1 MDDGVRINKFLGS
14 AGYCSRREADR
25 LVGEGRVF
33 IDGNMADMGSRVMP
47 GQKVY
52 VDGKAVVPE
61 EENILIAVNKPR
73 GIVCT
78 TTDKQGANNI
88 VDFLGCDKRIYP
100 VGRLDKDSEGLLLM
114 TNDGELMNNILT
126 GKNEHEKEYI
136 VEVDKNLS
144 DDFERRMSEPMY
156 LKELDKTTRPCRV
169 IKAGKKTFRI
179 ILKQGLNRQIRRMCS
194 NLGYKVVKLKR
205 IRIMNIELN
214 DLPAGATRKIEGS
227 EYEKLMNLI
236 NKKLGQKVV
245 TEMTDL
251 ERIKELVSILNK
263 AGKSYYSEGVE
274 IMSNFEYDKLYD
286 ELVKLEEKTKIVL
299 SDSPTVNVGYETL
312 SELPKERHDSPMLS
326 LDKTKNSDELVDWLG
341 SQRGLLSWKLDGLT
355 IVLTYENGELL
366 KAVTRGNGEVGEII
380 TQNAK
385 VFKNVPLSI
394 PFKGRLV
401 IRGEAIITYSDF
413 EKINE

>member
-33 IDGNMADMGSRVMP
+33 IDGNMADRGSRVMP

-114 TNDGELMNNILT
+114 TNDGELMNNIIT

-236 NKKLGQKVV
+236 NKK
-245 TEMTDL
+245 
-251 ERIKELVSILNK
+251 
-263 AGKSYYSEGVE
+263 
-274 IMSNFEYDKLYD
+274 
-286 ELVKLEEKTKIVL
+286 
-299 SDSPTVNVGYETL
+299 
-312 SELPKERHDSPMLS
+312 
-326 LDKTKNSDELVDWLG
+326 
-341 SQRGLLSWKLDGLT
+341 
-355 IVLTYENGELL
+355 
-366 KAVTRGNGEVGEII
+366 
-380 TQNAK
+380 
-385 VFKNVPLSI
+385 
-394 PFKGRLV
+394 
-401 IRGEAIITYSDF
+401 
-413 EKINE
+413 

>member
-1 MDDGVRINKFLGS
+1 MDDG
-14 AGYCSRREADR
+14 
-25 LVGEGRVF
+25 
-33 IDGNMADMGSRVMP
+33 DMGSRVMP

-236 NKKLGQKVV
+236 NKK
-245 TEMTDL
+245 
-251 ERIKELVSILNK
+251 
-263 AGKSYYSEGVE
+263 
-274 IMSNFEYDKLYD
+274 
-286 ELVKLEEKTKIVL
+286 
-299 SDSPTVNVGYETL
+299 
-312 SELPKERHDSPMLS
+312 
-326 LDKTKNSDELVDWLG
+326 
-341 SQRGLLSWKLDGLT
+341 
-355 IVLTYENGELL
+355 
-366 KAVTRGNGEVGEII
+366 
-380 TQNAK
+380 
-385 VFKNVPLSI
+385 
-394 PFKGRLV
+394 
-401 IRGEAIITYSDF
+401 
-413 EKINE
+413 

>member
-114 TNDGELMNNILT
+114 TNDGELMNNVLT

-144 DDFERRMSEPMY
+144 DDCERRMSEPMY
-156 LKELDKTTRPCRV
+156 LKELYKTTRPCRV
-169 IKAGKKTFRI
+169 IKTGKKTFRI

-236 NKKLGQKVV
+236 NKK
-245 TEMTDL
+245 
-251 ERIKELVSILNK
+251 
-263 AGKSYYSEGVE
+263 
-274 IMSNFEYDKLYD
+274 
-286 ELVKLEEKTKIVL
+286 
-299 SDSPTVNVGYETL
+299 
-312 SELPKERHDSPMLS
+312 
-326 LDKTKNSDELVDWLG
+326 
-341 SQRGLLSWKLDGLT
+341 
-355 IVLTYENGELL
+355 
-366 KAVTRGNGEVGEII
+366 
-380 TQNAK
+380 
-385 VFKNVPLSI
+385 
-394 PFKGRLV
+394 
-401 IRGEAIITYSDF
+401 
-413 EKINE
+413 

>member
-136 VEVDKNLS
+136 VEVDKKLS

-169 IKAGKKTFRI
+169 IKTGKKTFRI

-236 NKKLGQKVV
+236 NKK
-245 TEMTDL
+245 
-251 ERIKELVSILNK
+251 
-263 AGKSYYSEGVE
+263 
-274 IMSNFEYDKLYD
+274 
-286 ELVKLEEKTKIVL
+286 
-299 SDSPTVNVGYETL
+299 
-312 SELPKERHDSPMLS
+312 
-326 LDKTKNSDELVDWLG
+326 
-341 SQRGLLSWKLDGLT
+341 
-355 IVLTYENGELL
+355 
-366 KAVTRGNGEVGEII
+366 
-380 TQNAK
+380 
-385 VFKNVPLSI
+385 
-394 PFKGRLV
+394 
-401 IRGEAIITYSDF
+401 
-413 EKINE
+413 

>member
-169 IKAGKKTFRI
+169 IKTGKKTFRI

-205 IRIMNIELN
+205 IRIMNIELGN
-214 DLPAGATRKIEGS
+214 LPVGQYRKVTDS
-227 EYEKLMNLI
+227 EL
-236 NKKLGQKVV
+236 
-245 TEMTDL
+245 
-251 ERIKELVSILNK
+251 KEL
-263 AGKSYYSEGVE
+263 
-274 IMSNFEYDKLYD
+274 MRNF
-286 ELVKLEEKTKIVL
+286 
-299 SDSPTVNVGYETL
+299 N
-312 SELPKERHDSPMLS
+312 
-326 LDKTKNSDELVDWLG
+326 
-341 SQRGLLSWKLDGLT
+341 
-355 IVLTYENGELL
+355 
-366 KAVTRGNGEVGEII
+366 
-380 TQNAK
+380 
-385 VFKNVPLSI
+385 
-394 PFKGRLV
+394 
-401 IRGEAIITYSDF
+401 
-413 EKINE
+413 

>member
-61 EENILIAVNKPR
+61 EENILIAVNKPI

-169 IKAGKKTFRI
+169 IKTGKKTFRI

-236 NKKLGQKVV
+236 NKK
-245 TEMTDL
+245 
-251 ERIKELVSILNK
+251 
-263 AGKSYYSEGVE
+263 
-274 IMSNFEYDKLYD
+274 
-286 ELVKLEEKTKIVL
+286 
-299 SDSPTVNVGYETL
+299 
-312 SELPKERHDSPMLS
+312 
-326 LDKTKNSDELVDWLG
+326 
-341 SQRGLLSWKLDGLT
+341 
-355 IVLTYENGELL
+355 
-366 KAVTRGNGEVGEII
+366 
-380 TQNAK
+380 
-385 VFKNVPLSI
+385 
-394 PFKGRLV
+394 
-401 IRGEAIITYSDF
+401 
-413 EKINE
+413 

>member
-25 LVGEGRVF
+25 LVGVGRVF

-236 NKKLGQKVV
+236 NKK
-245 TEMTDL
+245 
-251 ERIKELVSILNK
+251 
-263 AGKSYYSEGVE
+263 
-274 IMSNFEYDKLYD
+274 
-286 ELVKLEEKTKIVL
+286 
-299 SDSPTVNVGYETL
+299 
-312 SELPKERHDSPMLS
+312 
-326 LDKTKNSDELVDWLG
+326 
-341 SQRGLLSWKLDGLT
+341 
-355 IVLTYENGELL
+355 
-366 KAVTRGNGEVGEII
+366 
-380 TQNAK
+380 
-385 VFKNVPLSI
+385 
-394 PFKGRLV
+394 
-401 IRGEAIITYSDF
+401 
-413 EKINE
+413 

>member
-156 LKELDKTTRPCRV
+156 LIELDKTTRPCRV
-169 IKAGKKTFRI
+169 IKTGKKTFRI

-194 NLGYKVVKLKR
+194 NLGYKVIKLKR

-236 NKKLGQKVV
+236 NKK
-245 TEMTDL
+245 
-251 ERIKELVSILNK
+251 
-263 AGKSYYSEGVE
+263 
-274 IMSNFEYDKLYD
+274 
-286 ELVKLEEKTKIVL
+286 
-299 SDSPTVNVGYETL
+299 
-312 SELPKERHDSPMLS
+312 
-326 LDKTKNSDELVDWLG
+326 
-341 SQRGLLSWKLDGLT
+341 
-355 IVLTYENGELL
+355 
-366 KAVTRGNGEVGEII
+366 
-380 TQNAK
+380 
-385 VFKNVPLSI
+385 
-394 PFKGRLV
+394 
-401 IRGEAIITYSDF
+401 
-413 EKINE
+413 

>member
-126 GKNEHEKEYI
+126 GKNEHEKEYL

-169 IKAGKKTFRI
+169 IKTGKKTFRI

-236 NKKLGQKVV
+236 NKK
-245 TEMTDL
+245 
-251 ERIKELVSILNK
+251 
-263 AGKSYYSEGVE
+263 
-274 IMSNFEYDKLYD
+274 
-286 ELVKLEEKTKIVL
+286 
-299 SDSPTVNVGYETL
+299 
-312 SELPKERHDSPMLS
+312 
-326 LDKTKNSDELVDWLG
+326 
-341 SQRGLLSWKLDGLT
+341 
-355 IVLTYENGELL
+355 
-366 KAVTRGNGEVGEII
+366 
-380 TQNAK
+380 
-385 VFKNVPLSI
+385 
-394 PFKGRLV
+394 
-401 IRGEAIITYSDF
+401 
-413 EKINE
+413 

>member
-126 GKNEHEKEYI
+126 GKDEHEKEYI

-169 IKAGKKTFRI
+169 IKTGKKTFRI

-236 NKKLGQKVV
+236 NKK
-245 TEMTDL
+245 
-251 ERIKELVSILNK
+251 
-263 AGKSYYSEGVE
+263 
-274 IMSNFEYDKLYD
+274 
-286 ELVKLEEKTKIVL
+286 
-299 SDSPTVNVGYETL
+299 
-312 SELPKERHDSPMLS
+312 
-326 LDKTKNSDELVDWLG
+326 
-341 SQRGLLSWKLDGLT
+341 
-355 IVLTYENGELL
+355 
-366 KAVTRGNGEVGEII
+366 
-380 TQNAK
+380 
-385 VFKNVPLSI
+385 
-394 PFKGRLV
+394 
-401 IRGEAIITYSDF
+401 
-413 EKINE
+413 

>member
-156 LKELDKTTRPCRV
+156 LKELDKTTRLCRV
-169 IKAGKKTFRI
+169 IKTGKKTFRI

-236 NKKLGQKVV
+236 NKK
-245 TEMTDL
+245 
-251 ERIKELVSILNK
+251 
-263 AGKSYYSEGVE
+263 
-274 IMSNFEYDKLYD
+274 
-286 ELVKLEEKTKIVL
+286 
-299 SDSPTVNVGYETL
+299 
-312 SELPKERHDSPMLS
+312 
-326 LDKTKNSDELVDWLG
+326 
-341 SQRGLLSWKLDGLT
+341 
-355 IVLTYENGELL
+355 
-366 KAVTRGNGEVGEII
+366 
-380 TQNAK
+380 
-385 VFKNVPLSI
+385 
-394 PFKGRLV
+394 
-401 IRGEAIITYSDF
+401 
-413 EKINE
+413 

>member
-114 TNDGELMNNILT
+114 TNDGELMNNVLM

-169 IKAGKKTFRI
+169 IKTGKKTFRI

-236 NKKLGQKVV
+236 NKK
-245 TEMTDL
+245 
-251 ERIKELVSILNK
+251 
-263 AGKSYYSEGVE
+263 
-274 IMSNFEYDKLYD
+274 
-286 ELVKLEEKTKIVL
+286 
-299 SDSPTVNVGYETL
+299 
-312 SELPKERHDSPMLS
+312 
-326 LDKTKNSDELVDWLG
+326 
-341 SQRGLLSWKLDGLT
+341 
-355 IVLTYENGELL
+355 
-366 KAVTRGNGEVGEII
+366 
-380 TQNAK
+380 
-385 VFKNVPLSI
+385 
-394 PFKGRLV
+394 
-401 IRGEAIITYSDF
+401 
-413 EKINE
+413 

>member
-33 IDGNMADMGSRVMP
+33 LDGNMADMGSRVMP

-114 TNDGELMNNILT
+114 TNDGELMNNVLT

-169 IKAGKKTFRI
+169 IKTGKKTFRI

-236 NKKLGQKVV
+236 NKK
-245 TEMTDL
+245 
-251 ERIKELVSILNK
+251 
-263 AGKSYYSEGVE
+263 
-274 IMSNFEYDKLYD
+274 
-286 ELVKLEEKTKIVL
+286 
-299 SDSPTVNVGYETL
+299 
-312 SELPKERHDSPMLS
+312 
-326 LDKTKNSDELVDWLG
+326 
-341 SQRGLLSWKLDGLT
+341 
-355 IVLTYENGELL
+355 
-366 KAVTRGNGEVGEII
+366 
-380 TQNAK
+380 
-385 VFKNVPLSI
+385 
-394 PFKGRLV
+394 
-401 IRGEAIITYSDF
+401 
-413 EKINE
+413 

>member
-169 IKAGKKTFRI
+169 IKTGKKTFRI

-205 IRIMNIELN
+205 IRILNIELN

-236 NKKLGQKVV
+236 NKK
-245 TEMTDL
+245 
-251 ERIKELVSILNK
+251 
-263 AGKSYYSEGVE
+263 
-274 IMSNFEYDKLYD
+274 
-286 ELVKLEEKTKIVL
+286 
-299 SDSPTVNVGYETL
+299 
-312 SELPKERHDSPMLS
+312 
-326 LDKTKNSDELVDWLG
+326 
-341 SQRGLLSWKLDGLT
+341 
-355 IVLTYENGELL
+355 
-366 KAVTRGNGEVGEII
+366 
-380 TQNAK
+380 
-385 VFKNVPLSI
+385 
-394 PFKGRLV
+394 
-401 IRGEAIITYSDF
+401 
-413 EKINE
+413 

>member
-33 IDGNMADMGSRVMP
+33 IDGNMADMGSRVIP

-169 IKAGKKTFRI
+169 IKTGKKTFRI

-236 NKKLGQKVV
+236 N
-245 TEMTDL
+245 
-251 ERIKELVSILNK
+251 NK
-263 AGKSYYSEGVE
+263 
-274 IMSNFEYDKLYD
+274 
-286 ELVKLEEKTKIVL
+286 
-299 SDSPTVNVGYETL
+299 
-312 SELPKERHDSPMLS
+312 
-326 LDKTKNSDELVDWLG
+326 
-341 SQRGLLSWKLDGLT
+341 
-355 IVLTYENGELL
+355 
-366 KAVTRGNGEVGEII
+366 
-380 TQNAK
+380 
-385 VFKNVPLSI
+385 
-394 PFKGRLV
+394 
-401 IRGEAIITYSDF
+401 
-413 EKINE
+413 

>member
-156 LKELDKTTRPCRV
+156 LKELDKTTRPCHV

-236 NKKLGQKVV
+236 NKK
-245 TEMTDL
+245 
-251 ERIKELVSILNK
+251 
-263 AGKSYYSEGVE
+263 
-274 IMSNFEYDKLYD
+274 
-286 ELVKLEEKTKIVL
+286 
-299 SDSPTVNVGYETL
+299 
-312 SELPKERHDSPMLS
+312 
-326 LDKTKNSDELVDWLG
+326 
-341 SQRGLLSWKLDGLT
+341 
-355 IVLTYENGELL
+355 
-366 KAVTRGNGEVGEII
+366 
-380 TQNAK
+380 
-385 VFKNVPLSI
+385 
-394 PFKGRLV
+394 
-401 IRGEAIITYSDF
+401 
-413 EKINE
+413 

>member
-88 VDFLGCDKRIYP
+88 VDFLGCAKSSYP
-100 VGRLDKDSEGLLLM
+100 VGTLAKDAEGLHLM
-114 TNDGELMNNILT
+114 TNDGELMNNVLT

-169 IKAGKKTFRI
+169 IKTGKKTFRI

-236 NKKLGQKVV
+236 NKK
-245 TEMTDL
+245 
-251 ERIKELVSILNK
+251 
-263 AGKSYYSEGVE
+263 
-274 IMSNFEYDKLYD
+274 
-286 ELVKLEEKTKIVL
+286 
-299 SDSPTVNVGYETL
+299 
-312 SELPKERHDSPMLS
+312 
-326 LDKTKNSDELVDWLG
+326 
-341 SQRGLLSWKLDGLT
+341 
-355 IVLTYENGELL
+355 
-366 KAVTRGNGEVGEII
+366 
-380 TQNAK
+380 
-385 VFKNVPLSI
+385 
-394 PFKGRLV
+394 
-401 IRGEAIITYSDF
+401 
-413 EKINE
+413 

>member
-169 IKAGKKTFRI
+169 FKTGEKTFRI

-236 NKKLGQKVV
+236 NKK
-245 TEMTDL
+245 
-251 ERIKELVSILNK
+251 
-263 AGKSYYSEGVE
+263 
-274 IMSNFEYDKLYD
+274 
-286 ELVKLEEKTKIVL
+286 
-299 SDSPTVNVGYETL
+299 
-312 SELPKERHDSPMLS
+312 
-326 LDKTKNSDELVDWLG
+326 
-341 SQRGLLSWKLDGLT
+341 
-355 IVLTYENGELL
+355 
-366 KAVTRGNGEVGEII
+366 
-380 TQNAK
+380 
-385 VFKNVPLSI
+385 
-394 PFKGRLV
+394 
-401 IRGEAIITYSDF
+401 
-413 EKINE
+413 

>member
-33 IDGNMADMGSRVMP
+33 IDGNMADMGSLVLP

-169 IKAGKKTFRI
+169 IKTGKKTFRI

-236 NKKLGQKVV
+236 NKK
-245 TEMTDL
+245 
-251 ERIKELVSILNK
+251 
-263 AGKSYYSEGVE
+263 
-274 IMSNFEYDKLYD
+274 
-286 ELVKLEEKTKIVL
+286 
-299 SDSPTVNVGYETL
+299 
-312 SELPKERHDSPMLS
+312 
-326 LDKTKNSDELVDWLG
+326 
-341 SQRGLLSWKLDGLT
+341 
-355 IVLTYENGELL
+355 
-366 KAVTRGNGEVGEII
+366 
-380 TQNAK
+380 
-385 VFKNVPLSI
+385 
-394 PFKGRLV
+394 
-401 IRGEAIITYSDF
+401 
-413 EKINE
+413 

>member
-1 MDDGVRINKFLGS
+1 MDDGVRINKFLSS

-169 IKAGKKTFRI
+169 IKTGKKTFRI

-236 NKKLGQKVV
+236 NKK
-245 TEMTDL
+245 
-251 ERIKELVSILNK
+251 
-263 AGKSYYSEGVE
+263 
-274 IMSNFEYDKLYD
+274 
-286 ELVKLEEKTKIVL
+286 
-299 SDSPTVNVGYETL
+299 
-312 SELPKERHDSPMLS
+312 
-326 LDKTKNSDELVDWLG
+326 
-341 SQRGLLSWKLDGLT
+341 
-355 IVLTYENGELL
+355 
-366 KAVTRGNGEVGEII
+366 
-380 TQNAK
+380 
-385 VFKNVPLSI
+385 
-394 PFKGRLV
+394 
-401 IRGEAIITYSDF
+401 
-413 EKINE
+413 

>member
-47 GQKVY
+47 GQNVY

-169 IKAGKKTFRI
+169 IKTGKKTFRI

-236 NKKLGQKVV
+236 NKK
-245 TEMTDL
+245 
-251 ERIKELVSILNK
+251 
-263 AGKSYYSEGVE
+263 
-274 IMSNFEYDKLYD
+274 
-286 ELVKLEEKTKIVL
+286 
-299 SDSPTVNVGYETL
+299 
-312 SELPKERHDSPMLS
+312 
-326 LDKTKNSDELVDWLG
+326 
-341 SQRGLLSWKLDGLT
+341 
-355 IVLTYENGELL
+355 
-366 KAVTRGNGEVGEII
+366 
-380 TQNAK
+380 
-385 VFKNVPLSI
+385 
-394 PFKGRLV
+394 
-401 IRGEAIITYSDF
+401 
-413 EKINE
+413 

>member
-25 LVGEGRVF
+25 LVGEGCVF

-169 IKAGKKTFRI
+169 IKTGKKTFRI

-236 NKKLGQKVV
+236 NKK
-245 TEMTDL
+245 
-251 ERIKELVSILNK
+251 
-263 AGKSYYSEGVE
+263 
-274 IMSNFEYDKLYD
+274 
-286 ELVKLEEKTKIVL
+286 
-299 SDSPTVNVGYETL
+299 
-312 SELPKERHDSPMLS
+312 
-326 LDKTKNSDELVDWLG
+326 
-341 SQRGLLSWKLDGLT
+341 
-355 IVLTYENGELL
+355 
-366 KAVTRGNGEVGEII
+366 
-380 TQNAK
+380 
-385 VFKNVPLSI
+385 
-394 PFKGRLV
+394 
-401 IRGEAIITYSDF
+401 
-413 EKINE
+413 

>member
-144 DDFERRMSEPMY
+144 DDFECRMSEPMY

-236 NKKLGQKVV
+236 NKK
-245 TEMTDL
+245 
-251 ERIKELVSILNK
+251 
-263 AGKSYYSEGVE
+263 
-274 IMSNFEYDKLYD
+274 
-286 ELVKLEEKTKIVL
+286 
-299 SDSPTVNVGYETL
+299 
-312 SELPKERHDSPMLS
+312 
-326 LDKTKNSDELVDWLG
+326 
-341 SQRGLLSWKLDGLT
+341 
-355 IVLTYENGELL
+355 
-366 KAVTRGNGEVGEII
+366 
-380 TQNAK
+380 
-385 VFKNVPLSI
+385 
-394 PFKGRLV
+394 
-401 IRGEAIITYSDF
+401 
-413 EKINE
+413 

>member
-214 DLPAGATRKIEGS
+214 DLPVGATRKIEGS

-236 NKKLGQKVV
+236 NKK
-245 TEMTDL
+245 
-251 ERIKELVSILNK
+251 
-263 AGKSYYSEGVE
+263 
-274 IMSNFEYDKLYD
+274 
-286 ELVKLEEKTKIVL
+286 
-299 SDSPTVNVGYETL
+299 
-312 SELPKERHDSPMLS
+312 
-326 LDKTKNSDELVDWLG
+326 
-341 SQRGLLSWKLDGLT
+341 
-355 IVLTYENGELL
+355 
-366 KAVTRGNGEVGEII
+366 
-380 TQNAK
+380 
-385 VFKNVPLSI
+385 
-394 PFKGRLV
+394 
-401 IRGEAIITYSDF
+401 
-413 EKINE
+413 

>member
-156 LKELDKTTRPCRV
+156 LKELDKTTRPCKV
-169 IKAGKKTFRI
+169 TKVKKHVFNIVLT
-179 ILKQGLNRQIRRMCS
+179 QGLNRQIRRMCGE
-194 NLGYKVVKLKR
+194 LGYNVQKLKR

-236 NKKLGQKVV
+236 NKK
-245 TEMTDL
+245 
-251 ERIKELVSILNK
+251 
-263 AGKSYYSEGVE
+263 
-274 IMSNFEYDKLYD
+274 
-286 ELVKLEEKTKIVL
+286 
-299 SDSPTVNVGYETL
+299 
-312 SELPKERHDSPMLS
+312 
-326 LDKTKNSDELVDWLG
+326 
-341 SQRGLLSWKLDGLT
+341 
-355 IVLTYENGELL
+355 
-366 KAVTRGNGEVGEII
+366 
-380 TQNAK
+380 
-385 VFKNVPLSI
+385 
-394 PFKGRLV
+394 
-401 IRGEAIITYSDF
+401 
-413 EKINE
+413 

>member
-1 MDDGVRINKFLGS
+1 MDDGVRINKFLCS

-169 IKAGKKTFRI
+169 IKTGKKTFRI

-236 NKKLGQKVV
+236 NKK
-245 TEMTDL
+245 
-251 ERIKELVSILNK
+251 
-263 AGKSYYSEGVE
+263 
-274 IMSNFEYDKLYD
+274 
-286 ELVKLEEKTKIVL
+286 
-299 SDSPTVNVGYETL
+299 
-312 SELPKERHDSPMLS
+312 
-326 LDKTKNSDELVDWLG
+326 
-341 SQRGLLSWKLDGLT
+341 
-355 IVLTYENGELL
+355 
-366 KAVTRGNGEVGEII
+366 
-380 TQNAK
+380 
-385 VFKNVPLSI
+385 
-394 PFKGRLV
+394 
-401 IRGEAIITYSDF
+401 
-413 EKINE
+413 

>member
-33 IDGNMADMGSRVMP
+33 IDRNMADMGSRVMP

-169 IKAGKKTFRI
+169 IKTGKKTFRI

-236 NKKLGQKVV
+236 NKK
-245 TEMTDL
+245 
-251 ERIKELVSILNK
+251 
-263 AGKSYYSEGVE
+263 
-274 IMSNFEYDKLYD
+274 
-286 ELVKLEEKTKIVL
+286 
-299 SDSPTVNVGYETL
+299 
-312 SELPKERHDSPMLS
+312 
-326 LDKTKNSDELVDWLG
+326 
-341 SQRGLLSWKLDGLT
+341 
-355 IVLTYENGELL
+355 
-366 KAVTRGNGEVGEII
+366 
-380 TQNAK
+380 
-385 VFKNVPLSI
+385 
-394 PFKGRLV
+394 
-401 IRGEAIITYSDF
+401 
-413 EKINE
+413 

>member
-114 TNDGELMNNILT
+114 TNDGELMNNVLT

-169 IKAGKKTFRI
+169 IKTGKKIFRI

-236 NKKLGQKVV
+236 NKK
-245 TEMTDL
+245 
-251 ERIKELVSILNK
+251 
-263 AGKSYYSEGVE
+263 
-274 IMSNFEYDKLYD
+274 
-286 ELVKLEEKTKIVL
+286 
-299 SDSPTVNVGYETL
+299 
-312 SELPKERHDSPMLS
+312 
-326 LDKTKNSDELVDWLG
+326 
-341 SQRGLLSWKLDGLT
+341 
-355 IVLTYENGELL
+355 
-366 KAVTRGNGEVGEII
+366 
-380 TQNAK
+380 
-385 VFKNVPLSI
+385 
-394 PFKGRLV
+394 
-401 IRGEAIITYSDF
+401 
-413 EKINE
+413 

>member
-169 IKAGKKTFRI
+169 IKTGKKTFRI

-194 NLGYKVVKLKR
+194 NLGYKVVKMKR

-236 NKKLGQKVV
+236 NKK
-245 TEMTDL
+245 
-251 ERIKELVSILNK
+251 
-263 AGKSYYSEGVE
+263 
-274 IMSNFEYDKLYD
+274 
-286 ELVKLEEKTKIVL
+286 
-299 SDSPTVNVGYETL
+299 
-312 SELPKERHDSPMLS
+312 
-326 LDKTKNSDELVDWLG
+326 
-341 SQRGLLSWKLDGLT
+341 
-355 IVLTYENGELL
+355 
-366 KAVTRGNGEVGEII
+366 
-380 TQNAK
+380 
-385 VFKNVPLSI
+385 
-394 PFKGRLV
+394 
-401 IRGEAIITYSDF
+401 
-413 EKINE
+413 

>member
-25 LVGEGRVF
+25 LVCEGRVF

-61 EENILIAVNKPR
+61 EENILIAVYKPR

-78 TTDKQGANNI
+78 TTDKQGAYNI

-169 IKAGKKTFRI
+169 IKTGKKTFRI

-227 EYEKLMNLI
+227 EYQKLMNLI
-236 NKKLGQKVV
+236 NKK
-245 TEMTDL
+245 
-251 ERIKELVSILNK
+251 
-263 AGKSYYSEGVE
+263 
-274 IMSNFEYDKLYD
+274 
-286 ELVKLEEKTKIVL
+286 
-299 SDSPTVNVGYETL
+299 
-312 SELPKERHDSPMLS
+312 
-326 LDKTKNSDELVDWLG
+326 
-341 SQRGLLSWKLDGLT
+341 
-355 IVLTYENGELL
+355 
-366 KAVTRGNGEVGEII
+366 
-380 TQNAK
+380 
-385 VFKNVPLSI
+385 
-394 PFKGRLV
+394 
-401 IRGEAIITYSDF
+401 
-413 EKINE
+413 

>member
-25 LVGEGRVF
+25 LVGEGRVC

-169 IKAGKKTFRI
+169 IKTGKKTFRI

-214 DLPAGATRKIEGS
+214 DLPAGATRKIEGR

-236 NKKLGQKVV
+236 NKK
-245 TEMTDL
+245 
-251 ERIKELVSILNK
+251 
-263 AGKSYYSEGVE
+263 
-274 IMSNFEYDKLYD
+274 
-286 ELVKLEEKTKIVL
+286 
-299 SDSPTVNVGYETL
+299 
-312 SELPKERHDSPMLS
+312 
-326 LDKTKNSDELVDWLG
+326 
-341 SQRGLLSWKLDGLT
+341 
-355 IVLTYENGELL
+355 
-366 KAVTRGNGEVGEII
+366 
-380 TQNAK
+380 
-385 VFKNVPLSI
+385 
-394 PFKGRLV
+394 
-401 IRGEAIITYSDF
+401 
-413 EKINE
+413 

>member
-136 VEVDKNLS
+136 VEIDKNLS

-156 LKELDKTTRPCRV
+156 LKELDKTTRSCRV
-169 IKAGKKTFRI
+169 IKTGKKTFRI

-236 NKKLGQKVV
+236 NKK
-245 TEMTDL
+245 
-251 ERIKELVSILNK
+251 
-263 AGKSYYSEGVE
+263 
-274 IMSNFEYDKLYD
+274 
-286 ELVKLEEKTKIVL
+286 
-299 SDSPTVNVGYETL
+299 
-312 SELPKERHDSPMLS
+312 
-326 LDKTKNSDELVDWLG
+326 
-341 SQRGLLSWKLDGLT
+341 
-355 IVLTYENGELL
+355 
-366 KAVTRGNGEVGEII
+366 
-380 TQNAK
+380 
-385 VFKNVPLSI
+385 
-394 PFKGRLV
+394 
-401 IRGEAIITYSDF
+401 
-413 EKINE
+413 

>member
-136 VEVDKNLS
+136 VEVDKKLS

-169 IKAGKKTFRI
+169 IKTGEKTFRI

-236 NKKLGQKVV
+236 NKK
-245 TEMTDL
+245 
-251 ERIKELVSILNK
+251 
-263 AGKSYYSEGVE
+263 
-274 IMSNFEYDKLYD
+274 
-286 ELVKLEEKTKIVL
+286 
-299 SDSPTVNVGYETL
+299 
-312 SELPKERHDSPMLS
+312 
-326 LDKTKNSDELVDWLG
+326 
-341 SQRGLLSWKLDGLT
+341 
-355 IVLTYENGELL
+355 
-366 KAVTRGNGEVGEII
+366 
-380 TQNAK
+380 
-385 VFKNVPLSI
+385 
-394 PFKGRLV
+394 
-401 IRGEAIITYSDF
+401 
-413 EKINE
+413 